1 MFVVP
6 FPLFVVTYDLR
17 EILFMDVSSE
27 TYVFLQILFR
37 EIHYKILKITWGS
50 NFSAGKKKVSIHVM
64 AGTVSYRTG
73 TVKC

>member
-1 MFVVP
+1 MFEVP

-50 NFSAGKKKVSIHVM
+50 YFFSREKESFYSCDGQYLKLP
-64 AGTVSYRTG
+64 YRHR
-73 TVKC
+73 